1 MKLKNPILFV
11 LILLTCQ
18 KHQNKATEDANL
30 QGSLLT
36 LATVFRTS
44 DFLKNTAENVIL
56 PSYQRLQTETKSFQ
70 NICAGFKT
78 NPTTNHL
85 DEIRSQWRIV
95 WKQVKRVEFYRFGPA
110 ENVLNGYGQLESYT
124 QKLPIS
130 PAEIESAINSNSIP
144 FGVKKSGWGAI
155 EYLLFSG
162 IGGNFSLTQFQTDPN
177 RGTYLC
183 RIADKMVTVSEFL
196 SDSWKKDTAESFYL
210 QFLTPGSASSP
221 YESQAD
227 VVDELMNQSIF
238 LLTSV
243 IDTKLGLPSG
253 LLASS
258 HGVENW
264 NQRENPYAE
273 ASLES
278 VRSNLESILFIM
290 QGSLNE
296 NTNKGFSKIL
306 ESKGSGLGIEI
317 ESEIQNSIRMIDT
330 LQSNSVYFGLQYS
343 FVNQNKVFRDI
354 FESVRKLRIQFSTG
368 VTSALGTTVGVS
380 SNDGD

>member
-1 MKLKNPILFV
+1 MKFKNLILIP
-11 LILLTCQ
+11 LILLSCQ
-18 KHQNKATEDANL
+18 KHKNNATEDASL

-36 LATVFRTS
+36 LATVFKTS

-56 PSYQRLQTETKSFQ
+56 ISYQKVQTETKVFQ
-70 NICAGFKT
+70 NICTTFKT
-78 NPTTNHL
+78 NPNTNSL
-85 DEIRSQWRIV
+85 NEIRLQWKIV
-95 WKQVKRVEFYRFGPA
+95 WKEVKRIEIYRFGPA
-110 ENVLNGYGQLESYT
+110 ENVLNGYGQLESFT

-130 PAEIESAINSNSIP
+130 PSEIESAINSNSIP

-162 IGGNFSLTQFQTDPN
+162 IGGVFSLNQFQTDPN
-177 RGTYLC
+177 RGNYLC
-183 RIADKMVTVSEFL
+183 KIADKMVSVSDFLVNSWSKETTDNFYIQFL
-196 SDSWKKDTAESFYL
+196 S
-210 QFLTPGSASSP
+210 PGSSGSS

-258 HGVENW
+258 HGMENW
-264 NQRENPYAE
+264 SQRENPYAE
-273 ASLES
+273 SSLES

-290 QGSLNE
+290 QGGLNGS
-296 NTNKGFSKIL
+296 TGKGFTKVL
-306 ESKGSGLGIEI
+306 QSKGSTLGTEI
-317 ESEIQNSIRMIDT
+317 ETEIQSAIKLID
-330 LQSNSVYFGLQYS
+330 SLQYESGYLSLHSAFTDRNKS
-343 FVNQNKVFRDI
+343 FREL
-354 FESVRKLRIQFSTG
+354 FESARKLRILFSTG

>member
-1 MKLKNPILFV
+1 MKLKSPILFA
-11 LILLTCQ
+11 LILLSCQ
-18 KHQNKATEDANL
+18 KHQNKATEDANI

-36 LATVFRTS
+36 LATVFKTS

-56 PSYQRLQTETKSFQ
+56 PSYQKLQTETKSFQ
-70 NICAGFKT
+70 KACVDFKT
-78 NPTTNHL
+78 NPTTNTL
-85 DEIRSQWRIV
+85 SEIRNQWRIV
-95 WKQVKRVEFYRFGPA
+95 WQQVKKVEVYKFGPA

-130 PAEIESAINSNSIP
+130 PAEIESAIGSNSIP
-144 FGVKKSGWGAI
+144 FGVKKSGWGAV

-162 IGGNFSLTQFQTDPN
+162 INGNFSLTQFQTDPN

-183 RIADKMVTVSEFL
+183 RIGDKMAIVSDFL
-196 SDSWKKDTAESFYL
+196 TNSWKKETTDSFYRL
-210 QFLTPGSASSP
+210 FLSPGNSESP

-238 LLTSV
+238 LLTSI

-290 QGSLNE
+290 QGDLNG

-306 ESKGSGLGIEI
+306 ESKGSGLGMEI
-317 ESEIQNSIRMIDT
+317 ETELQNTIRMIDG
-330 LQSNSVYFGLQYS
+330 LQSNSVYFGLQSS
-343 FVNQNKVFRDI
+343 FVNQNKVFRDL

>member
-1 MKLKNPILFV
+1 MKSINPILFA

-18 KHQNKATEDANL
+18 KQHNKATEGSNI
-30 QGSLLT
+30 QGALLT

-70 NICAGFKT
+70 NICTSFKT
-78 NPTTNHL
+78 NPTTNTL
-85 DEIRSQWRIV
+85 NEIRGQWRIV
-95 WKQVKRVEFYRFGPA
+95 WKEVKKVEVYRFGPA

-130 PAEIESAINSNSIP
+130 PAEIESAIGSNSIP
-144 FGVKKSGWGAI
+144 FGVKKSGWGAV

-162 IGGNFSLTQFQTDPN
+162 IGGNFSLNQFQTDPN
-177 RGTYLC
+177 RATYLC
-183 RIADKMVTVSEFL
+183 RIADKMVTVSDFL
-196 SDSWKKDTAESFYL
+196 TDSWKKETAENFYHL
-210 QFLTPGSASSP
+210 FLSPGSSESP
-221 YESQAD
+221 YGSQAD

-238 LLTSV
+238 LLTTI

-273 ASLES
+273 ASIES
-278 VRSNLESILFIM
+278 VRSNLESVLFIM
-290 QGSLNE
+290 QGDLNG

-317 ESEIQNSIRMIDT
+317 ETEIQNTIRMIDG
-330 LQSNSVYFGLQYS
+330 LQSNSLYFGLQSS

-354 FESVRKLRIQFSTG
+354 FESVRKIRIQFSTG